1 VTLTTDLDLA
11 KYGVALVEWS
21 IADHQVAI
29 IDAATGVISAGAGGE
44 TSVTAK
50 VTYGSVGTCQ
60 NTVYATL
67 SLFCPGPVP
76 VPVASCSSCFSCSS
90 CERDPVS
97 SGRRHEIRPIPSDC
111 PRHLRPSAEPPFSGS
126 NPDGAS
132 TPTPEQ
138 ARMTGI
144 P

>member
-11 KYGVALVEWS
+11 ELRTWPSSSGR

-29 IDAATGVISAGAGGE
+29 IDAATGVISAGAWGE

-67 SLFCPGPVP
+67 SLSCPGLSLSRRVRR
-76 VPVASCSSCFSCSS
+76 VFSCSFV
-90 CERDPVS
+90 R
-97 SGRRHEIRPIPSDC
+97 
-111 PRHLRPSAEPPFSGS
+111 A
-126 NPDGAS
+126 
-132 TPTPEQ
+132 
-138 ARMTGI
+138 
-144 P
+144 